1 MGIWKTLLDI
11 LAEDKAR
18 KYTNLNIATI
28 ELGRRLRIIKDRIT
42 EIEKK
47 VREINLNLPQK
58 PTEEEIQNLQKLNAM
73 KNSLSLEAA
82 QIAYLI
88 SKIEKRLY
96 RIENSFFLKRLRRTV

>member
-47 VREINLNLPQK
+47 LE
-58 PTEEEIQNLQKLNAM
+58 KL
-73 KNSLSLEAA
+73 
-82 QIAYLI
+82 
-88 SKIEKRLY
+88 
-96 RIENSFFLKRLRRTV
+96 T